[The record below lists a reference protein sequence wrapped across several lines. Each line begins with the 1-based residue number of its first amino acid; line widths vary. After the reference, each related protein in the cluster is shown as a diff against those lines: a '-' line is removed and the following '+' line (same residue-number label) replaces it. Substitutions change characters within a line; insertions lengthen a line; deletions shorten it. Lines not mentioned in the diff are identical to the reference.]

1 MPTSLLDY
9 VTSKTWQ
16 NSMSSRALFTIFRQ
30 FSSEP
35 LRNHST
41 QTVINDII
49 VRSRDLRKHQEAF
62 GFLMFSGVSKG
73 NIGKKRV
80 KDENYAKLQ
89 GELEFLT
96 CI

>member
-1 MPTSLLDY
+1 MSPQKLGKTLCLQGLYSQYLDSLD
-9 VTSKTWQ
+9 
-16 NSMSSRALFTIFRQ
+16 
-30 FSSEP
+30 SSES

-41 QTVINDII
+41 QTIINDII
-49 VRSRDLRKHQEAF
+49 TVRSRDLRKYQEAF
-62 GFLMFSGVSKG
+62 SFIMFSGGSKG

-80 KDENYAKLQ
+80 KDENYTELQ